1 MTFKKSDI
9 PLSSIVFGFGTTSN
23 PNGFSG
29 VQVDSGFKSSSNP
42 LYFVPI
48 NNTFMPFAGLKLE
61 GFTKNSVDLLAENS
75 FATVNRFI
83 TSNVV
88 RLLRSAVSSSKVDVY
103 YRGNADASKR
113 SPTSMGILTVGE
125 VVLDCPPVIC
135 VALQGAGGRGGNG
148 FDSDVVLRYN
158 SAGGGGGGSGATS
171 LLTIAMPWNA
181 DSNVLVFQYKFD
193 DGNVSLF
200 SPNRSNAVIVCGKGG
215 NGGNAS
221 ADVWAN
227 WFSPGVGGSGGSL
240 SYSFSDSI
248 WNEGV
253 QVAKF
258 LLGSSTTSAVA
269 TFGRSG
275 VRGGYGAADI
285 GAIGISIRREPGSLG
300 SSFDGNV
307 YLNNSGLCLPY
318 VGLGGGT
325 GQGNFGGGGAG
336 SLFGRG
342 GHGFDNYPSNAAH
355 GYGAG
360 GGGGKPRNANKTGGN
375 GSTACIQFFW

>member
-9 PLSSIVFGFGTTSN
+9 PLSNIVFGFGTTSN

-29 VQVDSGFKSSSNP
+29 VKIDSGFKSSNNP
-42 LYFVPI
+42 LYYVPI

-61 GFTKNSVDLLAENS
+61 GFTKNGVDLLAENS

-88 RLLRSAVSSSKVDVY
+88 RLLRSAVSSSKVSVY

-113 SPTSMGILTVGE
+113 SPTSMGILTVGG

-148 FDSDVVLRYN
+148 FDSSSLLRYI

-193 DGNVSLF
+193 GGNVSLF

-215 NGGNAS
+215 NGGNAR
-221 ADVWAN
+221 ADVWSN
-227 WFSPGVGGSGGSL
+227 WFSPGAGGNGGSL
-240 SYSFSDSI
+240 SYHFSDGF

-258 LLGSSTTSAVA
+258 LLSSLTTSAVA
-269 TFGRSG
+269 TFGRIG
-275 VRGGYGAADI
+275 VGGGHGAADI
-285 GAIGISIRREPGSLG
+285 GAFGISIRVEPGGLG
-300 SSFDGNV
+300 SSFRGNV
-307 YLNNSGLCLPY
+307 YLNNSRLYLPY
-318 VGLGGGT
+318 VGQGGGT
-325 GQGNFGGGGAG
+325 GVGNFGGGGAG
-336 SLFGRG
+336 SLFGGG
-342 GHGFDNYPSNAAH
+342 GHGYDDYPSNAAH

-360 GGGGKPRNANKTGGN
+360 GGGGKPRNIDKTGGN
-375 GSTACIQFFW
+375 GSAACIQFFW